1 MDGHPEDAVP
11 RNSSLP
17 SAAFRI
23 SLQRQ
28 NFLSTLHTPHSHFP
42 RTNKMRLTTYLS
54 LLALLSLSLAQKPHG
69 AATSAYDALQS
80 HGLPRGLL
88 PCGITSFTVN
98 ASTARFEAT
107 LDSPCTAKFES
118 DVVHYNTSISGT
130 LSYGEIASLSGVS
143 AQELFLWFPVLGIKV
158 DVSSSRLVYFDVGV
172 VYKMLPLS
180 LFESPPLCTPDDSS
194 PSISTFDLG
203 DAKHASTL

>member
-1 MDGHPEDAVP
+1 
-11 RNSSLP
+11 
-17 SAAFRI
+17 
-23 SLQRQ
+23 
-28 NFLSTLHTPHSHFP
+28 
-42 RTNKMRLTTYLS
+42 MRLTTYSS
-54 LLALLSLSLAQKPHG
+54 LLLLLTTSLLSHSLAQKPHASPITA

-80 HGLPRGLL
+80 HGLPIGLL

-107 LDSPCTAKFES
+107 LDSPCTAKFEN
-118 DVVHYNTSISGT
+118 DVVHYNRSISGT

-158 DVSSSRLVYFDVGV
+158 DLSSSRLVYFDVGV

-180 LFESPPLCTPDDSS
+180 LFEWPPLCTPDSS
-194 PSISTFDLG
+194 PSMSTF
-203 DAKHASTL
+203 